1 MEVIMSLVIGVC
13 YASAVFL
20 LLQKRLLQIILG
32 IALLGHATNLLIF
45 VAAGLHGKTLP
56 IIPAGMDI
64 LPATAV
70 DPLPQALILTAI
82 VIGLA
87 LFGFSLALAYRCVAV
102 LGHDDIDQI
111 THTDS
116 LDEADLIDLK
126 PIIDK
131 KNRE

>member
-1 MEVIMSLVIGVC
+1 MSIVIGGC

-32 IALLGHATNLLIF
+32 LSLLGHATNLLIF
-45 VAAGLHGKTLP
+45 VAAGLHGTSLP
-56 IIPAGMDI
+56 IIPNGAEV
-64 LPATAV
+64 LPQTAV

-102 LGHDDIDQI
+102 LGHDNIDQI
-111 THTDS
+111 TNTDS
-116 LDEADLIDLK
+116 LNDLLSK
-126 PIIDK
+126 PNNNIL
-131 KNRE
+131 

>member
-1 MEVIMSLVIGVC
+1 MSIVIGVC

-32 IALLGHATNLLIF
+32 IALLGHASNLLIF
-45 VAAGLHGKTLP
+45 VAAGLHGSSLP
-56 IIPAGMDI
+56 IIPNGADV
-64 LPATAV
+64 LPPTAV

-116 LDEADLIDLK
+116 LDDTVSIS
-126 PIIDK
+126 DK
-131 KNRE
+131 KVS

>member
-1 MEVIMSLVIGVC
+1 MEIIMSMVIGVC
-13 YASAVFL
+13 YACAVFL
-20 LLQKRLLQIILG
+20 LLQKRLLQVVLG

-45 VAAGLHGKTLP
+45 VAAGLGGGTVP
-56 IIPAGMDI
+56 IIPNGAEG
-64 LPATAV
+64 LPSTAV

-111 THTDS
+111 IHTDS
-116 LDEADLIDLK
+116 LDDPVSKTDSK
-126 PIIDK
+126 VS
-131 KNRE
+131 

>member
-1 MEVIMSLVIGVC
+1 MEIIMSMVIGVC
-13 YASAVFL
+13 YACAIFL
-20 LLQKRLLQIILG
+20 LLQKRLLQVVIGISILG
-32 IALLGHATNLLIF
+32 HSTNLLII
-45 VAAGLHGKTLP
+45 VASGLRGSTLP
-56 IIPAGMDI
+56 IIAKGAETLSDS
-64 LPATAV
+64 AV

-116 LDEADLIDLK
+116 LDVSTKHSNNKIS
-126 PIIDK
+126 
-131 KNRE
+131 

>member
-1 MEVIMSLVIGVC
+1 MEIIMSIVIGVS

-45 VAAGLHGKTLP
+45 VASGLHGTTLP
-56 IIPAGMDI
+56 IIGNEAKV
-64 LPATAV
+64 LASTAV

-102 LGHDDIDQI
+102 LGHDDVDQI

-116 LDEADLIDLK
+116 LDESTSLSE
-126 PIIDK
+126 
-131 KNRE
+131 N

>member
-1 MEVIMSLVIGVC
+1 MEVVMSIVIGVC
-13 YASAVFL
+13 YAAAVFL
-20 LLQKRLLQIILG
+20 LLQRRLLQIILG
-32 IALLGHATNLLIF
+32 ISLLGHVTNLLIF
-45 VAAGLHGKTLP
+45 VAAGLHGSSVP
-56 IIPAGMDI
+56 IIPDDAEL
-64 LPATAV
+64 LPPTAV

-116 LDEADLIDLK
+116 LDESLSNS
-126 PIIDK
+126 
-131 KNRE
+131 KNKSS

>member
-1 MEVIMSLVIGVC
+1 MEIIMSLVIGVF
-13 YASAVFL
+13 YACAVFL
-20 LLQKRLLQIILG
+20 LLQKRLLQIVLG

-45 VAAGLHGKTLP
+45 VAAGLHGSSVP
-56 IIPAGMDI
+56 IIPKGAEV
-64 LPATAV
+64 LPSTAV

-116 LDEADLIDLK
+116 LDD
-126 PIIDK
+126 PISKTDSK
-131 KNRE
+131 VS

>member
-1 MEVIMSLVIGVC
+1 MEIIMSVVIGVC

-32 IALLGHATNLLIF
+32 IALLGHSTNLLIF
-45 VAAGLHGKTLP
+45 VAAGLHGSSVP
-56 IIPAGMDI
+56 IIPSGSEV
-64 LPATAV
+64 LPSTAV

-87 LFGFSLALAYRCVAV
+87 LFGFALALAYRCVVV

-116 LDEADLIDLK
+116 LDDPASL
-126 PIIDK
+126 PSK
-131 KNRE
+131 KFL

>member
-1 MEVIMSLVIGVC
+1 MEIIMSIVIGVC
-13 YASAVFL
+13 YSSAVFL
-20 LLQKRLLQIILG
+20 LLQKRLLQIVLG
-32 IALLGHATNLLIF
+32 ISLLGHATNLLIF
-45 VAAGLHGKTLP
+45 VAAGLHGNSVP
-56 IIPAGMDI
+56 IIPNAAEV

-102 LGHDDIDQI
+102 LGHDNIDQI

-116 LDEADLIDLK
+116 LDDPVSLSG
-126 PIIDK
+126 K
-131 KNRE
+131 KDS